1 MTFQMNSDF
10 NFVVS
15 DTLTVDIH
23 SVMEERLTGNNGL
36 VLTWGP
42 RDNKDTVCSRFGL
55 TYQNLLNIRTS
66 ELWIEALEDFI
77 SLNELDDAQKT
88 AIGPHKERGPN
99 NGTTSK
105 AGKFSA
111 TKAKELGFAIFN
123 SCDDAKLALDTTH
136 PHYQG
141 AVYGILNHVKYHCFQ
156 VVKNRRA
163 LGEYAVEDKKAKE
176 EKERLAKLRDD
187 AIEVFGLVGVEPTE
201 EQIQAYVA
209 KHSK

>member
-15 DTLTVDIH
+15 DTLTVDLH

-42 RDNKDTVCSRFGL
+42 RDNKDTVCSRFGM

-105 AGKFSA
+105 AKFSA

-123 SCDDAKLALDTTH
+123 HSEESKRALDVSHDRFDTVF
-136 PHYQG
+136 QNVVG
-141 AVYGILNHVKYHCFQ
+141 ATVAVLHREYEV
-156 VVKNRRA
+156 RRDF
-163 LGEYAVEDKKAKE
+163 GEYAVEDAKAKE
-176 EKERLAKLRDD
+176 EQERLAKLRDD
-187 AIEVFGLVGVEPTE
+187 AIEVFGLVGVDPTE
-201 EQIQAYVA
+201 EQIQAYIE